1 MDMTQQTHA
10 WRFWGTWML
19 AFLAIPVAG
28 LVGIGVAGP
37 LTTTLDG
44 VLGGVAAGAV
54 IGLAQWL
61 VLRQRL
67 FLSPWWIAATAAGMG
82 AGLAL
87 GIALLGTATAGVALP
102 LRGLVAGAAMGSA
115 QFLVLRARSDRAAI
129 WVPVVALG
137 WALGWIIMR
146 ATGID
151 LAPHWYVFGAGGA
164 VTFQVLTGLALG
176 WLLQGHD
183 RGMVV
188 A

>member
-1 MDMTQQTHA
+1 MDMTQQTRA
-10 WRFWGTWML
+10 WQFWGAWML
-19 AFLAIPVAG
+19 AFLGIPVAG
-28 LVGIGVAGP
+28 LVGIAVAGP

-67 FLSPWWIAATAAGMG
+67 SLSPWWIAATAAGMG

-87 GIALLGTATAGVALP
+87 G
-102 LRGLVAGAAMGSA
+102 
-115 QFLVLRARSDRAAI
+115 
-129 WVPVVALG
+129 
-137 WALGWIIMR
+137 
-146 ATGID
+146 
-151 LAPHWYVFGAGGA
+151 
-164 VTFQVLTGLALG
+164 